1 MKKQFKSTYPVNL
14 DIRDKSGRPLEYC
27 GIRCSMEVLGGKWTL
42 LIISTLANE
51 QKRFSQIKK
60 AIYQIN
66 DKSLTRTLNDLEYHK
81 IIEKQNQDD
90 KTVYLLT
97 KYGEN
102 VLPVLMTLFEWGEKH
117 IEKHSDL
124 IFVE

>member
-1 MKKQFKSTYPVNL
+1 
-14 DIRDKSGRPLEYC
+14 
-27 GIRCSMEVLGGKWTL
+27 MEVLGGKWTL

-51 QKRFSQIKK
+51 PKRFSQIKK
-60 AIYQIN
+60 VIYQIN

-117 IEKHSDL
+117 IEKLSDL